1 MGLIA
6 SRLADRVVVTS
17 DNARSEDPEK
27 IIDQIVEP
35 LVLKKKDFKRIT
47 DRKKAME
54 YSLENMSEEDVC
66 LVAGRGHEEYQLL
79 GTQKIPFKDSEV
91 LKSLCC

>member
-1 MGLIA
+1 V
-6 SRLADRVVVTS
+6 D
-17 DNARSEDPEK
+17 
-27 IIDQIVEP
+27 P
-35 LVLKKKDFKRIT
+35 LVSSKQDFVRIT

-54 YSLENMSEEDVC
+54 YCLQNMKEEDVC
-66 LVAGRGHEEYQLL
+66 LVAGRGHEEFQLI